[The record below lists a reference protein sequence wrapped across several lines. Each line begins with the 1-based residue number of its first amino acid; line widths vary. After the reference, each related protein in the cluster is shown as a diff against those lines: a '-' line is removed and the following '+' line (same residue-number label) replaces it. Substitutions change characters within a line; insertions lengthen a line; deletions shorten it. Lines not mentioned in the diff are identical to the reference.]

1 MYYINWKHAVKSY
14 VNEIFHGIIQFA
26 KAKFPPKT
34 LQILVALQKPMFR
47 IKIPQILQGY
57 FLGLHLRILLLK
69 FSIELV
75 YLSSEVTKSQIIG
88 QKYIIKLEQFQT
100 VFSLAFWNSLKY
112 VFSCTQPVITC

>member
-1 MYYINWKHAVKSY
+1 
-14 VNEIFHGIIQFA
+14 
-26 KAKFPPKT
+26 
-34 LQILVALQKPMFR
+34 MFR

-88 QKYIIKLEQFQT
+88 PKYIIKLEQFQT
-100 VFSLAFWNSLKY
+100 VFSLAF
-112 VFSCTQPVITC
+112 